1 MDEYGHNS
9 FPLTV
14 AQRGLWMTQKITP
27 GAILNI
33 AEAVE
38 ICGPMEPEIFRR
50 ALHQVVAEAEQ
61 LRVCVVEENGMPRQ
75 VLRTVYPGDFP
86 YVDMSHEAD
95 PRTAIQTWM
104 MQEVTRPVDLRKD
117 PLWVSALLKA
127 SDDCYFW
134 YQRAHH
140 IVYDGYGGG
149 LVARRLAELYTA
161 YTRGEAPEPKC
172 FCTVEAM
179 VEAER
184 IYRSSDRFHRDRDYW
199 QQQLAQLP
207 EAVTL
212 SHSSRRHGLSSELR
226 RSVGYLPAE
235 TARQLAELGK
245 RTDASLPQVLI
256 SLIAAYYQRV
266 TRVRDLV
273 FGMPVSGRINGA
285 LRNSVSVSANVVPI
299 RVSFTAETTAADLFA
314 QVSRTVRSSL
324 RHQQYRFED
333 MRRDLGLVGQGQ
345 NVAWLGVNIEPF
357 DYRLSF
363 DGAGTLSHNV
373 SNSSAED
380 LMVFVYDRGTD
391 ADLRFDLD
399 ANPALYG
406 VAELDEHRRRLLRL
420 IEQVLVNPATPLREL
435 DILGDEERRRLLC
448 EWNNTAASVPDISVP
463 KLVEQWAG
471 TTPEATAVVF
481 ENTTLSYRELHERS
495 VRQAH
500 WFVANGVQPGDI
512 VAVALPRSEQLLV
525 VLLAVMRTGAAYLPV
540 ETDSPNDR
548 IALVLND
555 ASPKVLITE
564 RQMHARFTGSSF
576 TLLEPECGGTLLRD
590 TLPAEERGPDLS
602 TPEGVAYVLY
612 TSGSTGRPKG
622 VEITHRNL
630 GNFLHGMQQQLRPT
644 AKDRFLAVTTVTFDI
659 AGLELYLPLMA
670 GACVVM
676 ASSEAPHNPPE
687 LARLIQ
693 HSGATHVQATP
704 SLWRVLLSSSETRL
718 DHVHA
723 LVGGEALSAELAARL
738 KSMAMRVTQF
748 YGPTETTVWSTA
760 FELEEVDTVAPPIG
774 RPILNTQLYVL
785 DEDREPVVTGAIGE
799 LYIGGA
805 GVAKGYLKR
814 PELTAE
820 RFVADPFAGDGSRM
834 YRTGDLVRWSDV
846 GLLEFIGRADDQVK
860 INGHRIELGEIESL
874 LLQHA
879 GVAAAAVI
887 AHRNADSTAWL
898 AAYLVAEKGYAI
910 EMDTLRGFL
919 AGRLPTYM
927 MPSSFMVLDAM
938 PLMPSGK
945 LDRKSLAAPERA
957 GRMDYAEPVT
967 PVEKKLAALW
977 QEILNVERVGRHD
990 NFFELGGDSLTAA
1003 VMGALFPEHLQVELP
1018 LGSVFEAPTIAD
1030 LALLVEQ
1037 LGSESPDPIAVML
1050 ALRPAVKDV
1059 HRPLFCIHPMAGI
1072 SLGFSSLLRH
1082 LDPSMPVYGLQ
1093 SRGLRSSEQL
1103 PASIEQIATDYLAE
1117 IRRVQPEGPYRL
1129 VGRSLGGLIGHAIV
1143 EQMQA
1148 RGLEVEMLAMI
1159 DSYVFAGELD
1169 RPRNESEE
1177 VRAAMSF
1184 LDTHPLDG
1192 NTPQTLEELAAFIV
1206 QTYDPR
1212 SIPLFQEIIRNN
1224 PEFIYNLC
1232 ALMLNH
1238 LALARKYVPGKIDVD
1253 LLYFQATEKKGN
1265 LDGILDCRPSTWQ
1278 CFIGGVIEVHELAC
1292 HHEGVL
1298 DPVPAAHIGK
1308 TLRQRFSLPRLQR
1321 VPTAS
1326 PLIWNEA
1333 GEISAA

>member
-1 MDEYGHNS
+1 MDEYGQNS

-38 ICGPMEPEIFRR
+38 ICGPVKPENFRR

-61 LRVCVVEENGMPRQ
+61 LRVCVVEENGKPRQ
-75 VLRTVYPGDFP
+75 VLRPVYPGDFP
-86 YVDMSHEAD
+86 YVDMSREAD

-179 VEAER
+179 VEAETT
-184 IYRSSDRFHRDRDYW
+184 YRGSDRFLRDREYW

-212 SHSSRRHGLSSELR
+212 SQSPRRDGLSSELR

-235 TARQLAELGK
+235 TARQLTEFGK
-245 RTDASLPQVLI
+245 RTGASLPQVLI

-266 TRVRDLV
+266 TGVRDLV
-273 FGMPVSGRINGA
+273 FGMPVSGRVNGA

-314 QVSRTVRSSL
+314 QVSRTVRSAL

-333 MRRDLGLVGQGQ
+333 MRRDLGLVGRGQ

-420 IEQVLVNPATPLREL
+420 IEQVLANPAAPLREL

-448 EWNNTAASVPDISVP
+448 EWNDTAASVPDISVP

-471 TTPEATAVVF
+471 ATPEATAVVF
-481 ENTTLSYRELHERS
+481 EDTTVSYRELHERS
-495 VRQAH
+495 VRQAR
-500 WFVANGVQPGDI
+500 WLVANGVQPGDI
-512 VAVALPRSEQLLV
+512 VAVALPRSDQLLV

-548 IALVLND
+548 IALVLDD
-555 ASPKVLITE
+555 ACPTVLITE
-564 RQMHARFTGSSF
+564 RQMHAHFTGSSF
-576 TLLEPECGGTLLRD
+576 TLLQPECGDTLLD
-590 TLPAEERGPDLS
+590 GEEPRPDLS
-602 TPEGVAYVLY
+602 TPEGIAYVLY

-630 GNFLHGMQQQLRPT
+630 GNFLHGMEQQLRPT
-644 AKDRFLAVTTVTFDI
+644 ARDHFLAVTTVTFDI
-659 AGLELYLPLMA
+659 AGLELYLPLMV
-670 GACVVM
+670 GARVIM
-676 ASSEAPHNPPE
+676 ASSEALHNPRA
-687 LARLIQ
+687 LARLIR
-693 HSGATHVQATP
+693 HSGVTHMQATP
-704 SLWRVLLSSSETRL
+704 SLWRVLLSSSEATL
-718 DHVHA
+718 NGVHA
-723 LVGGEALSAELAARL
+723 LVGGEALSADLAARL
-738 KSMAMRVTQF
+738 KNMAARVTQF

-760 FELEEVDTVAPPIG
+760 FELEEVGTIAPPIG
-774 RPILNTQLYVL
+774 RPILNTRLYVL
-785 DEDREPVVTGAIGE
+785 GEDREPVVTGATGE

-820 RFVADPFAGDGSRM
+820 RFVADS
-834 YRTGDLVRWSDV
+834 VRERWQPDV
-846 GLLEFIGRADDQVK
+846 P
-860 INGHRIELGEIESL
+860 HRG
-874 LLQHA
+874 
-879 GVAAAAVI
+879 
-887 AHRNADSTAWL
+887 
-898 AAYLVAEKGYAI
+898 
-910 EMDTLRGFL
+910 
-919 AGRLPTYM
+919 P
-927 MPSSFMVLDAM
+927 
-938 PLMPSGK
+938 
-945 LDRKSLAAPERA
+945 
-957 GRMDYAEPVT
+957 
-967 PVEKKLAALW
+967 
-977 QEILNVERVGRHD
+977 
-990 NFFELGGDSLTAA
+990 
-1003 VMGALFPEHLQVELP
+1003 GALE
-1018 LGSVFEAPTIAD
+1018 
-1030 LALLVEQ
+1030 
-1037 LGSESPDPIAVML
+1037 
-1050 ALRPAVKDV
+1050 
-1059 HRPLFCIHPMAGI
+1059 
-1072 SLGFSSLLRH
+1072 
-1082 LDPSMPVYGLQ
+1082 
-1093 SRGLRSSEQL
+1093 
-1103 PASIEQIATDYLAE
+1103 
-1117 IRRVQPEGPYRL
+1117 
-1129 VGRSLGGLIGHAIV
+1129 
-1143 EQMQA
+1143 
-1148 RGLEVEMLAMI
+1148 
-1159 DSYVFAGELD
+1159 
-1169 RPRNESEE
+1169 
-1177 VRAAMSF
+1177 
-1184 LDTHPLDG
+1184 
-1192 NTPQTLEELAAFIV
+1192 
-1206 QTYDPR
+1206 
-1212 SIPLFQEIIRNN
+1212 
-1224 PEFIYNLC
+1224 
-1232 ALMLNH
+1232 
-1238 LALARKYVPGKIDVD
+1238 
-1253 LLYFQATEKKGN
+1253 
-1265 LDGILDCRPSTWQ
+1265 
-1278 CFIGGVIEVHELAC
+1278 
-1292 HHEGVL
+1292 
-1298 DPVPAAHIGK
+1298 
-1308 TLRQRFSLPRLQR
+1308 
-1321 VPTAS
+1321 
-1326 PLIWNEA
+1326 
-1333 GEISAA
+1333 

>member
-9 FPLTV
+9 FPLTI

-38 ICGPMEPEIFRR
+38 ICGPIKPEIFRR

-61 LRVCVVEENGMPRQ
+61 LRVCVVEQNGKPLQ
-75 VLRTVYPGDFP
+75 VLRPVYPGDFP
-86 YVDMSHEAD
+86 YVDMSREAD
-95 PRTAIQTWM
+95 PRAAIQTWM
-104 MQEVTRPVDLRKD
+104 MNEVTQPVDLRTD
-117 PLWVSALLKA
+117 SLWVSALLKA
-127 SDDCYFW
+127 SEDCYFW

-161 YTRGEAPEPKC
+161 YARGEAPEPKC

-179 VEAER
+179 VNAEGS
-184 IYRSSDRFHRDRDYW
+184 YRNSDRFHRDREYW
-199 QQQLAQLP
+199 LQQLAQLP

-212 SHSSRRHGLSSELR
+212 SHSNRRRGLSSELR
-226 RSVGYLPAE
+226 RSVGYLSAE
-235 TARQLAELGK
+235 TAQRLGEFGK
-245 RTDASLPQVLI
+245 RTGASLPQVLI

-266 TRVRDLV
+266 TGVRDLI

-299 RVSFTAETTAADLFA
+299 RIQFTAEITAADLFA
-314 QVSRTVRSSL
+314 QVSRAVRQAL

-333 MRRDLGLVGQGQ
+333 LRRDLGLVGQGQ
-345 NVAWLGVNIEPF
+345 NIAWLGVNIEPF

-363 DGAGTLSHNV
+363 DGATTLSHNV

-399 ANPALYG
+399 ANPALYDM
-406 VAELDEHRRRLLRL
+406 AELDEHRRRLLRL
-420 IEQVLVNPATPLREL
+420 IEQVLASPAMPLREL
-435 DILGDEERRRLLC
+435 DILGDHERQRLIC
-448 EWNNTAASVPDISVP
+448 DWNNTAAVVPDISVP
-463 KLVEQWAG
+463 KLVEQWAAA
-471 TTPEATAVVF
+471 TPDAVAVVF
-481 ENTTLSYRELHERS
+481 EDTTLSYRELHQRS
-495 VRQAH
+495 LQQAR
-500 WFVANGVQPGDI
+500 WLVANGVQPGDI

-525 VLLAVMRTGAAYLPV
+525 VLLAIMHAGAAYLPV
-540 ETDSPNDR
+540 ELNSPNDR
-548 IALVLND
+548 IALVLDD
-555 ASPKVLITE
+555 ASPTVLIAE
-564 RQMHARFTGSSF
+564 PQMHARFAGSSF
-576 TLLEPECGGTLLRD
+576 TLLQPECGDASIDGKGL
-590 TLPAEERGPDLS
+590 EPDLS
-602 TPEGVAYVLY
+602 MPERVAYVLY

-630 GNFLHGMQQQLRPT
+630 GNFLHGMQQQLRLT
-644 AKDRFLAVTTVTFDI
+644 ARDRFLAVTTVIFDI
-659 AGLELYLPLMA
+659 AGLELYLPLTV
-670 GACVVM
+670 GAHVVI
-676 ASSEAPHNPPE
+676 ASSEVLQNPRA
-687 LARLIQ
+687 LARLIR
-693 HSGATHVQATP
+693 HSGVTHVQATP

-718 DHVHA
+718 NGVHA

-738 KSMAMRVTQF
+738 KSMAARVTQF

-760 FELEEVDTVAPPIG
+760 FEIEEVGTVAPPIG
-774 RPILNTQLYVL
+774 RPILNTRLYVL

-820 RFVADPFAGDGSRM
+820 RFIADPFAGDGSRM
-834 YRTGDLVRWSDV
+834 YRTGDLVRWSDA

-874 LLQHA
+874 LLHHPA
-879 GVAAAAVI
+879 VAEAAVV
-887 AHRNADSTAWL
+887 AHRNADSITSL
-898 AAYLVAEKGYAI
+898 AAYLVAESGCAI
-910 EMDTLRGFL
+910 EMDGLRGFL
-919 AGRLPTYM
+919 AGRVPTYM

-938 PLMPSGK
+938 PLTLNGK
-945 LDRKSLAAPERA
+945 LDRKSLAVPERA
-957 GRMDYAEPVT
+957 GRMDYAEPAT

-977 QEILNVERVGRHD
+977 KEILNVERVGLHD

-1003 VMGALFPEHLQVELP
+1003 VMAALFPEHLQVELP

-1030 LALLVEQ
+1030 LAVLVEQ
-1037 LGSESPDPIAVML
+1037 LGSKSLDPIGVML
-1050 ALRPAVKDV
+1050 ALRVVGKDP
-1059 HRPLFCIHPMAGI
+1059 HRPLFCIHPMAGL

-1103 PASIEQIATDYLAE
+1103 PASIEQIAADYLEE
-1117 IRRVQPEGPYRL
+1117 IRRVQPDGPYRL
-1129 VGRSLGGLIGHAIV
+1129 VGRSLGGLIGHSIV

-1159 DSYVFAGELD
+1159 DSYVFAGGELAP
-1169 RPRNESEE
+1169 PRNEAEE
-1177 VRAAMSF
+1177 IRAVMSF
-1184 LDTHPLDG
+1184 LDTHPLHE
-1192 NTPQTLEELAAFIV
+1192 NMPQTLRELAAVVV
-1206 QTYDPR
+1206 QTYDPH

-1232 ALMLNH
+1232 SVMINH
-1238 LALARKYVPGKIDVD
+1238 LALARQYMPGKIDVD
-1253 LLYFQATEKKGN
+1253 LLYFQAMDKKGD
-1265 LDGILDCRPSTWQ
+1265 LDGILDRSPSAWRR
-1278 CFIGGVIEVHELAC
+1278 FIGGTIEVHELAC
-1292 HHEGVL
+1292 HHDGVL
-1298 DPVPAAHIGK
+1298 DAVPAAQIGN
-1308 TLRQRFSLPRLQR
+1308 TLRQRFSMPRLQR
-1321 VPTAS
+1321 APMPS
-1326 PLIWNEA
+1326 PLIRSET
-1333 GEISAA
+1333 GEMSVA

>member
-1 MDEYGHNS
+1 MDEYGHDS

-38 ICGPMEPEIFRR
+38 IRGTVKPEIFRR

-61 LRVCVVEENGMPRQ
+61 LRVCVVEQNGKPLQ

-86 YVDMSHEAD
+86 YVDMSREAD
-95 PRTAIQTWM
+95 PRAAIQTWM
-104 MQEVTRPVDLRKD
+104 MNEVTQPVDLRKD

-127 SDDCYFW
+127 SEDCYFW

-161 YTRGEAPEPKC
+161 YARGEVPEPKC

-179 VEAER
+179 VEAEGS
-184 IYRSSDRFHRDRDYW
+184 YRNSDRFHRDREYW

-212 SHSSRRHGLSSELR
+212 SHSRRRRGLSSELR
-226 RSVGYLPAE
+226 RSVGYLSAE
-235 TARQLAELGK
+235 TAQRLAEFGK
-245 RTDASLPQVLI
+245 STGASLPQVLI

-266 TRVRDLV
+266 TGVRDLI

-299 RVSFTAETTAADLFA
+299 RIQFAAEMTAADLFA
-314 QVSRTVRSSL
+314 QVSRAVRQAL

-333 MRRDLGLVGQGQ
+333 LRRDLGLVGQGQ

-363 DGAGTLSHNV
+363 DGAATLSHNV

-399 ANPALYG
+399 ANPALYEM
-406 VAELDEHRRRLLRL
+406 AELDEHRRRLLRL
-420 IEQVLVNPATPLREL
+420 IEQVLANPASPLREL
-435 DILGDEERRRLLC
+435 DILGDEERQRLVC
-448 EWNNTAASVPDISVP
+448 DWNNNAEVVPDITVP
-463 KLVEQWAG
+463 QLVEQWSR
-471 TTPEATAVVF
+471 TTPDAAAVVF
-481 ENTTLSYRELHERS
+481 EDTTVSYRELHERS
-495 VRQAH
+495 LQQAR
-500 WFVANGVQPGDI
+500 WLVANGVQPGDI

-525 VLLAVMRTGAAYLPV
+525 VLLAIMRAGAAYLPV
-540 ETDSPNDR
+540 ELNSPNDR
-548 IALVLND
+548 IALVLDD
-555 ASPKVLITE
+555 ASPTVLIAE
-564 RQMHARFTGSSF
+564 PQVHARFAGSSF
-576 TLLEPECGGTLLRD
+576 TLLQPECGDASLDGL
-590 TLPAEERGPDLS
+590 ESDLS
-602 TPEGVAYVLY
+602 LPERVAYVLY

-630 GNFLHGMQQQLRPT
+630 GNFLHGMQQQLRLT
-644 AKDRFLAVTTVTFDI
+644 ARDRFLAVTTVIFDI
-659 AGLELYLPLMA
+659 AGLELYLPLTV
-670 GACVVM
+670 GAYVVM
-676 ASSEAPHNPPE
+676 ASSEVLQNPRA
-687 LARLIQ
+687 LARLIR
-693 HSGATHVQATP
+693 HSGVTHVQATP

-718 DHVHA
+718 NGVHA

-738 KSMAMRVTQF
+738 KSMAARVTQF

-760 FELEEVDTVAPPIG
+760 FEIEEVGTVAPPIG
-774 RPILNTQLYVL
+774 RPILNTRLYVL

-814 PELTAE
+814 PELNAE
-820 RFVADPFAGDGSRM
+820 RFIADPFACDGSRM
-834 YRTGDLVRWSDV
+834 YRTGDLVRWSDG

-874 LLQHA
+874 LLHHPT
-879 GVAAAAVI
+879 VAEAAVV
-887 AHRNADSTAWL
+887 AHRNADSITSL
-898 AAYLVAEKGYAI
+898 AAYLVAESGCAI
-910 EMDTLRGFL
+910 EMDALRGFL
-919 AGRLPTYM
+919 AGRVPTYM
-927 MPSSFMVLDAM
+927 MPSSFLVLDAM
-938 PLMPSGK
+938 PLTLNGK
-945 LDRKSLAAPERA
+945 LDRKSLAVPERA
-957 GRMDYAEPVT
+957 GRMDYAEPAT

-977 QEILNVERVGRHD
+977 KEILNVERVGLHD

-1003 VMGALFPEHLQVELP
+1003 VMAALFPEHLQVELP

-1030 LALLVEQ
+1030 LAVLIQ
-1037 LGSESPDPIAVML
+1037 RLGSESLDPIGVML
-1050 ALRPAVKDV
+1050 ALRAAGKDA
-1059 HRPLFCIHPMAGI
+1059 HRPLFCIHPMAGL
-1072 SLGFSSLLRH
+1072 SLGFASLLRH

-1103 PASIEQIATDYLAE
+1103 PASIEQIAADYLEE
-1117 IRRVQPEGPYRL
+1117 IRRVQPDGPYRL
-1129 VGRSLGGLIGHAIV
+1129 VGRSLGGLIGHSIV
-1143 EQMQA
+1143 EQMHA

-1159 DSYVFAGELD
+1159 DSYVFAGGEHA
-1169 RPRNESEE
+1169 RPRNETEE
-1177 VRAAMSF
+1177 IRAVMSF
-1184 LDTHPLDG
+1184 LDTHSLHE
-1192 NTPQTLEELAAFIV
+1192 NMPQTLKELAAVVV
-1206 QTYDPR
+1206 QTYDPH

-1232 ALMLNH
+1232 AVMINH
-1238 LALARKYVPGKIDVD
+1238 LALARQYMPGKIDVD
-1253 LLYFQATEKKGN
+1253 LLYFQAMDKKGD
-1265 LDGILDCRPSTWQ
+1265 LDGILDRSPSAWRR
-1278 CFIGGVIEVHELAC
+1278 FIGGTIEVHELAC

-1298 DPVPAAHIGK
+1298 DAVPAAQIGN
-1308 TLRQRFSLPRLQR
+1308 TLRQRFSMPRLQR
-1321 VPTAS
+1321 APLAS
-1326 PLIWNEA
+1326 PLIGSET
-1333 GEISAA
+1333 GEMSVA

>member
-38 ICGPMEPEIFRR
+38 ICGPVKPEIFRR

-61 LRVCVVEENGMPRQ
+61 LRVCVVEENGKPRQ
-75 VLRTVYPGDFP
+75 VLRPAYPADFP
-86 YVDMSHEAD
+86 YVDMSREAD
-95 PRTAIQTWM
+95 PRAAIQAWM
-104 MQEVTRPVDLRKD
+104 MHEVTQPVDLRKD

-127 SDDCYFW
+127 SEDCYFW

-149 LVARRLAELYTA
+149 LVARRLAELYTV
-161 YTRGEAPEPKC
+161 YTRGEAAEPKC
-172 FCTVEAM
+172 FCTVAAM
-179 VEAER
+179 VEAEGT
-184 IYRSSDRFHRDRDYW
+184 YRNSDRFHRDREYW

-212 SHSSRRHGLSSELR
+212 SHSHRRRALSSELR
-226 RSVGYLPAE
+226 RSVGYLSAE
-235 TARQLAELGK
+235 TARRLAEFGK
-245 RTDASLPQVLI
+245 STGASLPQVLI
-256 SLIAAYYQRV
+256 SLIAAYYLRV
-266 TRVRDLV
+266 TGVRDLV

-299 RVSFTAETTAADLFA
+299 RLSFTAEMTAADLFG
-314 QVSRTVRSSL
+314 QVSRTVRSAL

-333 MRRDLGLVGQGQ
+333 IRRDLGLVGQGQ

-363 DGAGTLSHNV
+363 DGAATLSHNV

-399 ANPALYG
+399 ANPALYDMT
-406 VAELDEHRRRLLRL
+406 ELDEHRRRLLRL
-420 IEQVLVNPATPLREL
+420 IEQVLANPTTPLREL
-435 DILGDEERRRLLC
+435 DILGDEERQRLVC
-448 EWNNTAASVPDISVP
+448 DWNNTAAAVPDISVP
-463 KLVEQWAG
+463 TLVEQWAAA
-471 TTPEATAVVF
+471 TPDATAVVF
-481 ENTTLSYRELHERS
+481 EGTTVSYRELHERS
-495 VRQAH
+495 LQQARRL
-500 WFVANGVQPGDI
+500 VASGVQPGEI

-525 VLLAVMRTGAAYLPV
+525 VLLAIMRTGAAYLPV
-540 ETDSPNDR
+540 ELDSPNDR
-548 IALVLND
+548 IALVLDD
-555 ASPKVLITE
+555 ASPTVLIAE
-564 RQMHARFTGSSF
+564 PQMYARFAGSY
-576 TLLEPECGGTLLRD
+576 TLLEPEGGD
-590 TLPAEERGPDLS
+590 ALPGEDGPEPDLS

-644 AKDRFLAVTTVTFDI
+644 ARDRFLAVTTLIFDI
-659 AGLELYLPLMA
+659 AGLELYLPLTV
-670 GACVVM
+670 GARVVL
-676 ASSEAPHNPPE
+676 ASTEALHNPRA
-687 LARLIQ
+687 LARLIR
-693 HSGATHVQATP
+693 HSGVTHVQATP

-718 DHVHA
+718 NGVHA

-738 KSMAMRVTQF
+738 KSMAARVTQF

-760 FELEEVDTVAPPIG
+760 VEIEEVGTVAPPIG
-774 RPILNTQLYVL
+774 RPILNTRLYVL
-785 DEDREPVVTGAIGE
+785 DEDRKLVVTGAIGE

-820 RFVADPFAGDGSRM
+820 RFIADPFAGDGSRM
-834 YRTGDLVRWSDV
+834 YRTGDLVRWSDA

-874 LLQHA
+874 LLHHPA
-879 GVAAAAVI
+879 VAEAAVV
-887 AHRNADSTAWL
+887 AHRNADSITSL
-898 AAYLVAEKGYAI
+898 AAYVVAESGCLI
-910 EMDTLRGFL
+910 EIDALRGFL
-919 AGRLPTYM
+919 AGRVPTYM
-927 MPSSFMVLDAM
+927 MPSSFIVLEAM
-938 PLMPSGK
+938 PLTPNGK
-945 LDRKSLAAPERA
+945 LDRKSLVVPERA
-957 GRMDYAEPVT
+957 SLMAYAEPVT
-967 PVEKKLAALW
+967 EVEKKLAALW
-977 QEILNVERVGRHD
+977 QEILNVERVGLHD
-990 NFFELGGDSLTAA
+990 NFFELGGDSLNAA
-1003 VMGALFPEHLQVELP
+1003 AMSALFPEHLEIELP

-1030 LALLVEQ
+1030 LAVLVER
-1037 LGSESPDPIAVML
+1037 LSSESLDPIAVML
-1050 ALRPAVKDV
+1050 ALRTVSKNA
-1059 HRPLFCIHPMAGI
+1059 HRPLFCIHPMAGL

-1093 SRGLRSSEQL
+1093 SCGLRSSEQL
-1103 PASIEQIATDYLAE
+1103 PASIEQIAADYLEE
-1117 IRRVQPEGPYRL
+1117 IRRVQPDGPYRL
-1129 VGRSLGGLIGHAIV
+1129 VGRSLGGLIGHSIV

-1159 DSYVFAGELD
+1159 DSYVFAGDELA
-1169 RPRNESEE
+1169 RPRNEAEE
-1177 VRAAMSF
+1177 VRAVMSF
-1184 LDTHPLDG
+1184 LDTHSLHE
-1192 NTPQTLEELAAFIV
+1192 NTPQTLKELAAVVV
-1206 QTYDPR
+1206 QTYDPH
-1212 SIPLFQEIIRNN
+1212 SIPLFQGIIRSN

-1232 ALMLNH
+1232 AVMINH
-1238 LALARKYVPGKIDVD
+1238 LALARQYMPGKIDVD
-1253 LLYFQATEKKGN
+1253 LLYFQAMDKKGD
-1265 LDGILDCRPSTWQ
+1265 LDGILDRSPSAWRR
-1278 CFIGGVIEVHELAC
+1278 FIGGTIEVHELAC

-1298 DPVPAAHIGK
+1298 DAVPAAQIGN
-1308 TLRQRFSLPRLQR
+1308 TLRQRFSMPRLQR
-1321 VPTAS
+1321 APMAS
-1326 PLIWNEA
+1326 PLIRSET
-1333 GEISAA
+1333 GEMSVA